1 MINTN
6 PGVSLGKLCS
16 QCFLL
21 SVALCM
27 AVGSAFAE
35 LIDSEP
41 SEAHKYSQ
49 WDIYLYDAKN
59 SIEKRLTN
67 TRSNKWNPALS
78 QDEKTLV
85 YIDHDGLA
93 VIDISSGSILR
104 TPEREEYH
112 STSWVPNRN
121 LISAL
126 SSPFRPNTPRDA
138 NNCSSLV
145 IFRPDLTIVDT
156 VKIDGYSISLYAWDA
171 AGKKLSLVADSLADS
186 RKELFVLDYG
196 GTAQEG
202 PVYTFDG
209 SITPRSLHWLP
220 GNQLGILGF
229 SPGKEN
235 RLFAFDLVTR
245 QLRELYKLVLAES
258 EFDFSFAGA
267 LAISGSS
274 PFWERSSREDV
285 QASEVVKVNGA
296 DISWV
301 GTSAIVYRSFRPS
314 EEYKE
319 KLRKGIPLPDSRMYL
334 LMEGGGVA
342 GMEDLYDEY
351 SLYVREGTEIQDGKE
366 VPILVNLTLKEAQ
379 EYADQ
384 HNEGL
389 VLSED
394 GVKFETMKS
403 DVAK

>member
-1 MINTN
+1 MTIAN
-6 PGVSLGKLCS
+6 PRVSLGKPCS
-16 QCFLL
+16 QCFWL
-21 SVALCM
+21 SVTLCL

-41 SEAHKYSQ
+41 SEAYKYSQ
-49 WDIYLYDAKN
+49 WDLYLYDTRN

-67 TRSNKWNPALS
+67 SRTEEWNPALS
-78 QDEKTLV
+78 QDEKTLAF
-85 YIDHDGLA
+85 IDGDGLA
-93 VIDISSGSILR
+93 VLDISSGSILR
-104 TPEREEYH
+104 TPEKEEYH
-112 STSWVPNRN
+112 STSWVPNSN

-126 SSPFRPNTPRDA
+126 SSPFRPNTPRVA

-156 VKIDGYSISLYAWDA
+156 VKIDGYSIGLYAWDS
-171 AGKKLSLVADSLADS
+171 AGKKLSLIADSLADS
-186 RKELFVLDYG
+186 RKELFVLEYG
-196 GTAQEG
+196 GKAQEG
-202 PVYTFDG
+202 PVYTFEG
-209 SITPRSLHWLP
+209 SISPRSLHWLP

-229 SPGKEN
+229 SPGKGN
-235 RLFAFDLVTR
+235 SLLAFDLATR
-245 QLRELYKLVLAES
+245 ELCELYKLALAES
-258 EFDFSFAGA
+258 EFAFSFAGSI
-267 LAISGSS
+267 AISESS
-274 PFWERSSREDV
+274 PFWERVPREDV
-285 QASEVVKVNGA
+285 KASEVVKVNGSN
-296 DISWV
+296 ISWA
-301 GTSAIVYRSFRPS
+301 GKSAIVYRSFRPS

-319 KLRKGIPLPDSRMYL
+319 KLQKGIPLPDSRMYL
-334 LMEGGGVA
+334 LMEAGGVA
-342 GMEDLYDEY
+342 GMEDLYDEF

>member
-1 MINTN
+1 MAYVY
-6 PGVSLGKLCS
+6 PGVSMGKRCAGCLW
-16 QCFLL
+16 L
-21 SVALCM
+21 SVTLCLT
-27 AVGSAFAE
+27 VGSAFAE

-41 SEAHKYSQ
+41 SEAYKYSQ
-49 WDIYLYDAKN
+49 WDLYLYDAKN

-67 TRSNKWNPALS
+67 TRTEERNPALS
-78 QDEKTLV
+78 QDEKSLTF
-85 YIDHDGLA
+85 IDGDGLA
-93 VIDISSGSILR
+93 VLDISSGSILR

-126 SSPFRPNTPRDA
+126 SSPFRPNTPKVA

-145 IFRPDLTIVDT
+145 IFRPDLTIIDT
-156 VKIDGYSISLYAWDA
+156 VKIDGYSIGLYAWDS
-171 AGKKLSLVADSLADS
+171 AGKKLSLIADSLADS
-186 RKELFVLDYG
+186 RKELFVLEYG
-196 GTAQEG
+196 GKAQEG
-202 PVYTFDG
+202 SVYTFDG
-209 SITPRSLHWLP
+209 SISPRSLHWLP

-229 SPGKEN
+229 SPGKGN
-235 RLFAFDLVTR
+235 RLLAFDLATR
-245 QLRELYKLVLAES
+245 ELRELYKLALSED
-258 EFDFSFAGA
+258 EFDISFAGA
-267 LAISGSS
+267 LAISEASS
-274 PFWERSSREDV
+274 FWKRVPLEDLK
-285 QASEVVKVNGA
+285 ASEVVKVNGS

-301 GTSAIVYRSFRPS
+301 GKSAIVYRSFRPS

-319 KLRKGIPLPDSRMYL
+319 KLRKGISMPDSRMFV

-342 GMEDLYDEY
+342 TMEDLYDEY
-351 SLYVREGTEIQDGKE
+351 SVYVKEGTEIQDGKE

-394 GVKFETMKS
+394 SFVFETQKS
-403 DVAK
+403 RGTQ